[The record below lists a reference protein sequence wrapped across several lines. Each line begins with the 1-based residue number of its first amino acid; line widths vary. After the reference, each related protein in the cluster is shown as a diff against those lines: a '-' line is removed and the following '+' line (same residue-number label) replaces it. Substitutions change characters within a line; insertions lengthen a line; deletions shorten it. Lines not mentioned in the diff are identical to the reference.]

1 MTVKELIEQLQDLPQ
16 DLEIFA
22 DGNRPIKVSLR
33 RPRIADTN
41 FGYVLIATKD
51 YYERRR
57 EYPYLRTPA
66 DEEEYDYGE
75 E

>member
-16 DLEIFA
+16 DLTVYA
-22 DGNRPIKVSLR
+22 AGNNIMRVSHR
-33 RPRIADTN
+33 KGM
-41 FGYVLIATKD
+41 GYELIVLTTKE
-51 YYERRR
+51 YYESKR
-57 EYPYLRTPA
+57 ECPWLRTTA